1 MTVMRNF
8 FVSRLPAPWCVGAV
22 LWIGACDGGRAEP
35 AEPASAPAAVEP
47 EAAAPPSSPTP
58 AEPAAEPAEPAEPA
72 GSAAEPA
79 EPAAEPA
86 SPEDV
91 DEADGEDD
99 ADAPA
104 KAPAIKT
111 TTKSSKKSTAPAG
124 GEASADEKTGG
135 DASASSSAAA
145 PNGKEIY
152 GKKCKNCH
160 GADGKADTKL
170 GEKHDIDSWKEAGWS
185 SKWTLA
191 KIEEIVRD
199 GKDGTKMKPFKDKL
213 TAEEITAVS
222 KYARSLGS

>member
-1 MTVMRNF
+1 MRNF

-58 AEPAAEPAEPAEPA
+58 AEP
-72 GSAAEPA
+72 AAEPA